1 MDTSKVLALAADIA
15 RNARTQARHAEI
27 EATVEEFE
35 RSDNRSLRSLAR
47 VYRMLQS
54 PPNL

>member
-1 MDTSKVLALAADIA
+1 MDTSKVLSLAADIA
-15 RNARTQARHAEI
+15 RDARARVRVAEI

-35 RSDNRSLRSLAR
+35 RSENRSLRSLAR

>member
-1 MDTSKVLALAADIA
+1 MDKSQVLALAADIA
-15 RNARTQARHAEI
+15 RDARARARHAEI

-35 RSDNRSLRSLAR
+35 RSENRSLRSLAR

-54 PPNL
+54 PPNI

>member
-1 MDTSKVLALAADIA
+1 MDKSEILTLAADIA
-15 RNARTQARHAEI
+15 RDARARARHAEI
-27 EATVEEFE
+27 EATVQEFE